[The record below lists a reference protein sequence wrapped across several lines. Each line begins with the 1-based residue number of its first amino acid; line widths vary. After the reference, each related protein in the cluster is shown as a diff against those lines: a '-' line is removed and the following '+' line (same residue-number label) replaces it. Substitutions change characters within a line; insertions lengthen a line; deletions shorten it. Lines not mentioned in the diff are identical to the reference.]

1 MFRQNYQNFRSYRKN
16 TQPCKK
22 AEKGAY
28 SKSLPP
34 KIQIQEL
41 DTKTA
46 KATFPLLKGKRL
58 DATVDYVFSGSRLKV
73 NIPKENCV
81 ATFLIGGIECPRT
94 ERPRRDGQKGTRGNN
109 TKVTINFFNSDLTWR
124 AV

>member
-1 MFRQNYQNFRSYRKN
+1 MID
-16 TQPCKK
+16 K
-22 AEKGAY
+22 AF
-28 SKSLPP
+28 SRMPSIHPILKSLPP

-73 NIPKENCV
+73 
-81 ATFLIGGIECPRT
+81 
-94 ERPRRDGQKGTRGNN
+94 
-109 TKVTINFFNSDLTWR
+109 
-124 AV
+124 

>member
-1 MFRQNYQNFRSYRKN
+1 MPSIH
-16 TQPCKK
+16 PIL
-22 AEKGAY
+22 
-28 SKSLPP
+28 KSLPP

-73 NIPKENCV
+73 
-81 ATFLIGGIECPRT
+81 
-94 ERPRRDGQKGTRGNN
+94 
-109 TKVTINFFNSDLTWR
+109 
-124 AV
+124 